1 METHSSK
8 EVHVDI
14 KTVAT
19 DKKIGFIIDFFYSIW
34 KVRAFRE
41 KQILKSLTRRH
52 LPDFK
57 FAYLEDA
64 IWVTARFL

>member
-8 EVHVDI
+8 AVDI

-19 DKKIGFIIDFFYSIW
+19 DKKIVFFIDFFYFAW
-34 KVRAFRE
+34 KVRASE
-41 KQILKSLTRRH
+41 KKQILKSLTRRH
-52 LPDFK
+52 LPDSK

-64 IWVTARFL
+64 ICVTARFFL